1 MDRRDVLKG
10 AAGMG
15 VAAAAAVSGDA
26 QAQPKAA
33 KPATFV
39 LVHGA
44 WHGGWCWSRMT
55 PFLTAAGHTVFTP
68 TMTGLGERKH
78 LANLQINLDTHTTD
92 ILNVLEWEE
101 LSDVV
106 LVGHSYAGYIIT
118 QVAERAKPGQ
128 VKRLVY
134 LDASMPTH
142 GKAFADGFPP
152 ERIRDTEANLID
164 GYGMAIG
171 TPEFLGIPKEDAK
184 TRAWLARRL
193 VAHPWGTMLQKA
205 NFPEHKAAKLPRT
218 YIRCTGPFT
227 EEQLAQR
234 DAWMMNEKA
243 WEYLRLKTG
252 HNAMMTAPKE
262 TADILLARS

>member
-1 MDRRDVLKG
+1 MDRREVLKG
-10 AAGMG
+10 AAGMS
-15 VAAAAAVSGDA
+15 VAMATAAGEA

-55 PFLTAAGHTVFTP
+55 PPLEAAGHRVFTP

-78 LANLQINLDTHTTD
+78 LANLQIDLDTHTTD
-92 ILNVLEWEE
+92 ILNVLDWEE

-134 LDASMPTH
+134 LDAVVPTH

-171 TPEFLGIPKEDAK
+171 TPEFLGIPKEDEE

-193 VAHPWGTMLQKA
+193 VPHPWGTMLQKA
-205 NFPEHKAAKLPRT
+205 NFPENKAAKLPRT
-218 YIRCTGPFT
+218 YIRCKAAFSD
-227 EEQLAQR
+227 EQLAQR
-234 DAWMMNEKA
+234 DAAIRADKR
-243 WEYLRLKTG
+243 WEYVLMDTG
-252 HNAMMTAPKE
+252 HNAMMTKPQE
-262 TADILLARS
+262 TAALLLART

>member
-1 MDRRDVLKG
+1 MDRREVLKG

-15 VAAAAAVSGDA
+15 VAAAIAGEASA
-26 QAQPKAA
+26 QTQAA

-44 WHGGWCWSRMT
+44 WHGGWCWERMA
-55 PFLTAAGHTVFTP
+55 PFLNAAGHRVFTP

-92 ILNVLEWEE
+92 ILNVIEWEE

-152 ERIRDTEANLID
+152 ERIKETEANLID

-171 TPEFLGIPKEDAK
+171 TPEFLGIPADDKD

-193 VAHPWGTMLQKA
+193 VVHPWGTMLQKA

-218 YIRCTGPFT
+218 YIRCVGTFT
-227 EEQLAQR
+227 DEQLAQR
-234 DAWMMNEKA
+234 DGSMMNDPN

-252 HNAMMTAPKE
+252 HNAMMTAAKE
-262 TADILLARS
+262 TAELLLART